1 MRSATSLDGV
11 YVVLKVIDDDTD
23 ELAILNHLNEIKSAA
38 NHTIELHGIVHNPV
52 AKVIALRWRIPLD
65 EYFRFHHPPESAAS
79 FPEQFL
85 EGVAF
90 LHEYRV
96 AHLDLKPG
104 NVVVDD
110 LDRERKHPPRLVI
123 IDFGLSIFVEDEHT
137 TIEGF
142 CGTPPW
148 VAPEVGTRDVPD
160 MTYSPILADRWACG
174 RMVHYLE
181 KLLAGGGDG
190 SQGQIQE
197 MLKDRLMS
205 ADPRARPAVKEVLD
219 AYRVSTKGG
228 VKRIAKAE
236 ESDGT
241 LKRARVNPCVCR
253 YSLCCERLLT
263 CAQCRLDQRRF

>member
-1 MRSATSLDGV
+1 MRDATSSDGV

-23 ELAILNHLNEIKSAA
+23 ELAILKHLNEIKSAA
-38 NHTIELHGIVHNPV
+38 NHTIELHGIVCNSI
-52 AKVIALRWRIPLD
+52 AKVIALRYRIPLN

-90 LHEYRV
+90 LHEYRI

-148 VAPEVGTRDVPD
+148 VAPEVGTRDGPD
-160 MTYSPILADRWACG
+160 MTYSAILADRWACG
-174 RMVHYLE
+174 RMVDYIE
-181 KLLAGGGDG
+181 KLLAGCGDG

-197 MLKDRLMS
+197 MLKDRLIS

-228 VKRIAKAE
+228 VKRVAE
-236 ESDGT
+236 AEDSDGT
-241 LKRARVNPCVCR
+241 PKRARGKPYVCR
-253 YSLCCERLLT
+253 YSQYSVASDC
-263 CAQCRLDQRRF
+263 

>member
-1 MRSATSLDGV
+1 MRDATSSDGV
-11 YVVLKVIDDDTD
+11 HVVLKAIDDDTD
-23 ELAILNHLNEIKSAA
+23 ELAILKHLNEIKSTA
-38 NHTIELHGIVHNPV
+38 NHTIELHGIVHNSI
-52 AKVIALRWRIPLD
+52 ANVIALRWRIHLD
-65 EYFRFHHPPESAAS
+65 EYFRFHHPPETAAS

-85 EGVAF
+85 DGVAF

-123 IDFGLSIFVEDEHT
+123 IDFGLSVFVEDEHT

-148 VAPEVGTRDVPD
+148 VAPEVGTRDGPD

-174 RMVHYLE
+174 RMVHYLG

-190 SQGQIQE
+190 SQGRIQE
-197 MLKDRLMS
+197 MLKDRFTS

-219 AYRVSTKGG
+219 TYRVSTKGG

-236 ESDGT
+236 DSDGT
-241 LKRARVNPCVCR
+241 LKRARVKPYACR
-253 YSLCCERLLT
+253 YSQFSVASEC
-263 CAQCRLDQRRF
+263 